1 MGLGI
6 PTSECIEMIAPF
18 KKTHAFELYASGGI
32 QSAFDIAMSIS
43 LGADS
48 VGMAGSIIKSL
59 INDGNQA
66 TLTMIENLIINVK
79 RIMFLTGSHNIEQL
93 KLATIKKK

>member
-1 MGLGI
+1 MHSNYMHLG
-6 PTSECIEMIAPF
+6 
-18 KKTHAFELYASGGI
+18 AFN
-32 QSAFDIAMSIS
+32 AFDIAMSIA
-43 LGADS
+43 LGSDS

-66 TLTMIENLIINVK
+66 TLNMIENLIMNVK

-93 KLATIKKK
+93 KLAAIKEK